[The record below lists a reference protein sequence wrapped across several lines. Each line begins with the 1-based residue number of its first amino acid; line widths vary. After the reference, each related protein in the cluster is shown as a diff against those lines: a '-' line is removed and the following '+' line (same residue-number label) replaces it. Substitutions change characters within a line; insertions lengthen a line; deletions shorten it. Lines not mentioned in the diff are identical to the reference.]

1 MQFNVHQAKTS
12 LSKLLAD
19 AERGE
24 EVVIARNGVPAV
36 RLVPIRQAKRR
47 ELPFGVWKGRVEFA
61 DDFTRLMPRLRLRSM
76 HDRASR
82 HERRTLDLG
91 GG

>member
-1 MQFNVHQAKTS
+1 MQVNVHEAKTS

-24 EVVIARNGVPAV
+24 EVVIARNGVPVV

-61 DDFTRLMPRLRLRSM
+61 DDY
-76 HDRASR
+76 DEADAEIAASFY
-82 HERRTLDLG
+82 G
-91 GG
+91 

>member
-1 MQFNVHQAKTS
+1 MQVNVHEAKTS

-24 EVVIARNGVPAV
+24 EVVIARNGVPVV
-36 RLVPIRQAKRR
+36 RLVPIRQTKRR

-61 DDFTRLMPRLRLRSM
+61 DDY
-76 HDRASR
+76 DEADAEIAASF
-82 HERRTLDLG
+82 DG
-91 GG
+91 